1 MRRRIA
7 RYLLAALA
15 AMAAVATLQAQGG
28 TALEKEGGI
37 VAKRE
42 LLALSRH
49 RAHWREHA
57 SGGATVSQ
65 TLTGIPL
72 MDSRKDSP

>member
-1 MRRRIA
+1 VRQDCSI
-7 RYLLAALA
+7 LLAALG
-15 AMAAVATLQAQGG
+15 AMGAVATLQAQGG

-65 TLTGIPL
+65 TLRL
-72 MDSRKDSP
+72 VSH

>member
-1 MRRRIA
+1 MG
-7 RYLLAALA
+7 
-15 AMAAVATLQAQGG
+15 AVATLQAQGG

-65 TLTGIPL
+65 TLRL
-72 MDSRKDSP
+72 VSH